1 MSYECNSCDMTIN
14 DLTCSKCNEK
24 LVKDT
29 IIKNNTT
36 IQVAQCPTCQGMIKS
51 PECCG
56 HDMEKH

>member
-1 MSYECNSCDMTIN
+1 MTIN